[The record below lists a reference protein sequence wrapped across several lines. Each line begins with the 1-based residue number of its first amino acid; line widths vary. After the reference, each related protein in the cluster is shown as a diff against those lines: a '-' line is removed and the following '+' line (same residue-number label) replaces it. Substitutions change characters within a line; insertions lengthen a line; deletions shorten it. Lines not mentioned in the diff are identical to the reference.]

1 MKSINQSSV
10 FLKIAFRYIWRN
22 KKYSA
27 LNFFGLSFGLFCS
40 VIALLYGSYLF
51 KL

>member
-27 LNFFGLSFGLFCS
+27 LNFFGLHLDSFARSLRSCM
-40 VIALLYGSYLF
+40 ALIVQL
-51 KL
+51 